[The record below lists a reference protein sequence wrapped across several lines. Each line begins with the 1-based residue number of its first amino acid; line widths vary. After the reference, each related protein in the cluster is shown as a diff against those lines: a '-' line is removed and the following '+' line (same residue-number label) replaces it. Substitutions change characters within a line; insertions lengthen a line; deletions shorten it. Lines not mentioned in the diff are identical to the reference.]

1 MLNNVKHLAKY
12 PDKVPAR
19 DPSNA
24 TLCQDD
30 TNAVISV

>member
-19 DPSNA
+19 DLSFLRM
-24 TLCQDD
+24 TL
-30 TNAVISV
+30 TL